1 MMIAIILGTHGKFSK
16 ELLKSSEMIFGKQ
29 ENIEYAM
36 LEPGESADDLVKKY
50 ENAIARLDI
59 KEGLLFMVDLF
70 GGSPFNA
77 ASRIA
82 ITSDNIDIV
91 TGVNLPMLLE
101 VFTSRDFKSLDEVI
115 RTGID
120 SGRESI
126 KSFKVNFKDDV
137 EEEL

>member
-1 MMIAIILGTHGKFSK
+1 MIAIILGTHGKFSL

-29 ENIEYAM
+29 ENIECITF
-36 LEPGESADDLVKKY
+36 ETGESADDLVKKY
-50 ENAIARLDI
+50 EIAIEKLDI

-82 ITSDNIDIV
+82 ITKDDIDIV
-91 TGVNLPMLLE
+91 SGVNLPMLLE
-101 VFTSRDFKSLDEVI
+101 VFASRDFNTLDEVI
-115 RTGID
+115 KTALD
-120 SGRESI
+120 SGKESM
-126 KSFKVNFKDDV
+126 KSFKLNYKEDD

>member
-50 ENAIARLDI
+50 ENAIEKLDI

-115 RTGID
+115 RTAID
-120 SGRESI
+120 SGCESI
-126 KSFKVNFKDDV
+126 KSFKLNFKDDV

>member
-1 MMIAIILGTHGKFSK
+1 MIAIIIGTHGKFSL

-29 ENIEYAM
+29 ENIEYVTF
-36 LEPGESADDLVKKY
+36 ETGESADDLVKKY
-50 ENAIARLDI
+50 ETAIEKLDV
-59 KEGLLFMVDLF
+59 KDGLLFMVDLF

-101 VFTSRDFKSLDEVI
+101 IFALRDFTSLDEVI
-115 RTGID
+115 RTSID
-120 SGRESI
+120 SGKESI
-126 KSFKVNFKDDV
+126 KSFKLNYKDDV